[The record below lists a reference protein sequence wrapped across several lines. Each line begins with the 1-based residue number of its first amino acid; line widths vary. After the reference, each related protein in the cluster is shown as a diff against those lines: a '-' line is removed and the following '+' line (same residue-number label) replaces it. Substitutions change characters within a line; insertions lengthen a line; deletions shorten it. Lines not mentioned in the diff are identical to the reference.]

1 VDQVAELKQ
10 LLIAAEAR
18 AVAAEARAVAAETRI
33 AELEKQVAQ
42 LLARL
47 NSNSG
52 NSGKPPSTDSPSE
65 RAERKARQAAR
76 GKQTTR
82 KTRGAQPG
90 HKGSQ
95 RALAAPEQV
104 SEFVDHFPDHCEGC
118 AKALPS
124 TPQAAPLRA
133 QTWELPPMTPVV
145 VEHRFHAVSCV
156 CCGTSTRAPWAPP
169 PTFGPRLHGVV
180 ATLTG
185 AYHVSR
191 RKTASLVSDLVGL
204 KISVGA
210 ISEIEARVSESLK
223 AGVAEVWRR
232 VDGEG
237 IKHADGTSWFQ
248 QGVLLALWTIATAS
262 ATVFKV
268 LAHGN
273 KQTLSLLLGS
283 TGTLVSDRA
292 TALKF
297 WSMDRRQVCWAHL
310 LRKFVAFSE
319 RGGKSARLGDELL
332 DYIKLTFDYWH
343 EVKGGRLNRE
353 EFRRR
358 MVPIRTAV
366 EELLQ
371 RGADARIAG
380 LSGSCADILEHKKAL
395 WTFVDRDDVEP
406 TNNHAEREL
415 RAFVMW
421 RKRSQG
427 TQSERG
433 NLYAER
439 IMTTVHTAR
448 KQNKNVLD
456 FLTATYAAHIARAP
470 TPSLFAPTP

>member
-1 VDQVAELKQ
+1 MDQVAKLKVQ
-10 LLIAAEAR
+10 LVAAEAR
-18 AVAAEARAVAAETRI
+18 AVAAEARAAAAEARI

-52 NSGKPPSTDSPSE
+52 NSGKPPSTDSPAERAARKVRKAGRTSQSE
-65 RAERKARQAAR
+65 RR
-76 GKQTTR
+76 
-82 KTRGAQPG
+82 TRGAQPG
-90 HKGSQ
+90 HEGTQ
-95 RALAAPEQV
+95 RALAPAEQV
-104 SEFVDHFPDHCEGC
+104 SEFVDHFPEHCEGC
-118 AKALPS
+118 ARALPP
-124 TPQAAPLRA
+124 TPQAEPLRA
-133 QTWELPPMTPVV
+133 QTWELPPMRPVV
-145 VEHRFHAVSCV
+145 VEHRFHAVTCP
-156 CCGTSTRAPWAPP
+156 CCATSTRAAWAPA
-169 PTFGPRLHGVV
+169 PTFGPRLHSVV

-185 AYHVSR
+185 AYHLSR

-210 ISEIEARVSESLK
+210 ISEVESRVTESLE

-232 VDGEG
+232 VDGEVV
-237 IKHADGTSWFQ
+237 KHADGTSWFQ

-268 LAHGN
+268 LAHGD
-273 KQTLSLLLGS
+273 KKTLSLLLGS

-343 EVKGGRLNRE
+343 QVREGRLNRE

-358 MVPIRTAV
+358 MAPIRTAV

-371 RGADARIAG
+371 RGVDARIAG

-415 RAFVMW
+415 RAFVLW

-433 NLYAER
+433 NLFAER
-439 IMTTVHTAR
+439 MMTTVHTAR

-456 FLTATYAAHIARAP
+456 FLTVTYAAYIAGAP
-470 TPSLFAPTP
+470 TPSLFAPTS